1 MADDDLLTLPEIA
14 EMTGMAGPTVRV
26 WVKQGRLPA
35 TKVGRQ
41 WMVRR
46 GDLEQMLADDPRIGR
61 PRSRRAEVTDPAA
74 ELDPDER
81 RPAFD
86 IAGVLSSAAGRRSP
100 A

>member
-14 EMTGMAGPTVRV
+14 DMTGMADPTVRV

-46 GDLEQMLADDPRIGR
+46 ADLEKMLADDPRIGR
-61 PRSRRAEVTDPAA
+61 PRSRRVDAPDP
-74 ELDPDER
+74 EPEFDPDER

-86 IAGVLSSAAGRRSP
+86 IAGVLSSAGRRSR

>member
-1 MADDDLLTLPEIA
+1 MADGDLLTLPEIA
-14 EMTGMAGPTVRV
+14 DLTGMAGPTVRV

-46 GDLEQMLADDPRIGR
+46 GDLETMLADDPRIGK
-61 PRSRRAEVTDPAA
+61 PRTRRADAA
-74 ELDPDER
+74 PEPELEPDER

-86 IAGVLSSAAGRRSP
+86 IASVLTSAAGRRSR

>member
-1 MADDDLLTLPEIA
+1 MPGDDLLTLPEIA

-46 GDLEQMLADDPRIGR
+46 ADLERMLAEDPRIGR
-61 PRSRRAEVTDPAA
+61 PRPRRGDAIASEP

-86 IAGVLSSAAGRRSP
+86 IARVLSAPPGRRSR

>member
-1 MADDDLLTLPEIA
+1 MADGDLLTLPEIA
-14 EMTGMAGPTVRV
+14 DMTGMAGPTVRV

-46 GDLEQMLADDPRIGR
+46 TDLEKMLADDPRIGR
-61 PRSRRAEVTDPAA
+61 PRTRRVYTVAPEP

-86 IAGVLSSAAGRRSP
+86 IASVLSAADGRRSR

>member
-14 EMTGMAGPTVRV
+14 EMTGMANPTVRV
-26 WVKQGRLPA
+26 WVSQGRLPA
-35 TKVGRQ
+35 AKVGRQ

-46 GDLEQMLADDPRIGR
+46 GDLEKMLDDDPRIGR
-61 PRSRRAEVTDPAA
+61 PRNRRVDPDP
-74 ELDPDER
+74 ERERDPDER

-86 IAGVLSSAAGRRSP
+86 IASVLSSTVGRRSR

>member
-1 MADDDLLTLPEIA
+1 MADGDLLTLPEIA
-14 EMTGMAGPTVRV
+14 DMTGMAGPTVRV
-26 WVKQGRLPA
+26 WVKEGRLPA

-46 GDLEQMLADDPRIGR
+46 GDLDKMLADDPRIGR
-61 PRSRRAEVTDPAA
+61 PRTRRVDVAPPEP
-74 ELDPDER
+74 ELEPDER

-86 IAGVLSSAAGRRSP
+86 IAGVLSSAAGRRSR

>member
-35 TKVGRQ
+35 TKVGRG

-46 GDLEQMLADDPRIGR
+46 GDLDKMLADDPRIGR
-61 PRSRRAEVTDPAA
+61 PRARRGDVVDLDTEP
-74 ELDPDER
+74 DPDER

-86 IAGVLSSAAGRRSP
+86 IAGVLSASDGRRSR

>member
-14 EMTGMAGPTVRV
+14 DMTGMADPTVRV

-46 GDLEQMLADDPRIGR
+46 GDLEKMLADDPRIGR
-61 PRSRRAEVTDPAA
+61 PRSRRVEAA
-74 ELDPDER
+74 GPEPEFDPDER

-86 IAGVLSSAAGRRSP
+86 IAGVLSSPGRRSR

>member
-1 MADDDLLTLPEIA
+1 MSANDLLTLPEIA

-26 WVKQGRLPA
+26 WVKQGRLAA

-46 GDLEQMLADDPRIGR
+46 GDLDRMLAEDPRIGR
-61 PRSRRAEVTDPAA
+61 PRNRRADFVDPAA
-74 ELDPDER
+74 ESDPDER

-86 IAGVLSSAAGRRSP
+86 IAGVLSLADGRRSR

>member
-1 MADDDLLTLPEIA
+1 MADGDLLTLPEIA
-14 EMTGMAGPTVRV
+14 DMTGMASPTVRV

-46 GDLEQMLADDPRIGR
+46 GDLEKMLADDPRIGR
-61 PRSRRAEVTDPAA
+61 PRTPRVDAA
-74 ELDPDER
+74 PPETELEPDER

-86 IAGVLSSAAGRRSP
+86 IAGVLNSAVGRRSR

>member
-14 EMTGMAGPTVRV
+14 DMTGMAGPTVRV

-46 GDLEQMLADDPRIGR
+46 GDLERMLAEDPRIGK
-61 PRSRRAEVTDPAA
+61 PRSRREEIPDSEA

-86 IAGVLSSAAGRRSP
+86 IAGALSSAAGRRST

>member
-14 EMTGMAGPTVRV
+14 DITGMANPTVRV
-26 WVKQGRLPA
+26 WVNQGRLPA

-46 GDLEQMLADDPRIGR
+46 GDLDKMLADDPRIGR
-61 PRSRRAEVTDPAA
+61 PRTRRIDGPEPEAA
-74 ELDPDER
+74 LDTDER

-86 IAGVLSSAAGRRSP
+86 IAGVLSSVGRR
-100 A
+100 ARA